1 MPITIDIKVGIGFE
15 LLWTVMKL
23 FLSNFLVGFDEL
35 IIGLYVVMC
44 GEDYN
49 LE

>member
-1 MPITIDIKVGIGFE
+1 MPITIDIKVWVSFE
-15 LLWTVMKL
+15 LVWTVMKL
-23 FLSNFLVGFDEL
+23 FLSNFLVVFDEL
-35 IIGLYVVMC
+35 IISLYVVMC